1 MCMLCL
7 ILSLDFKV
15 LISKLN
21 VCALFTMAIYV
32 MLVEQHCMRARYDKQ
47 SRHLRCWTQS
57 AITSIDVKMRSDSL
71 KII

>member
-32 MLVEQHCMRARYDKQ
+32 MLVE
-47 SRHLRCWTQS
+47 LRELVM
-57 AITSIDVKMRSDSL
+57 TSNQDICGVGHSL
-71 KII
+71 QLHPLMSK